1 MKKGGKF
8 LGVLLAVCMVITMN
22 VVSAYADS
30 SVPVTRWDNY
40 AATKFAGGTGTKDD
54 PYRIENGEQLV
65 DQISRNL
72 LPYNAEKQPIYLL
85 LKNGEKIT
93 LENSENQIL
102 SSYINQPNTK
112 YILSFPREIL

>member
-1 MKKGGKF
+1 MIQAMKFWSKNEDLVLSYLCKSVIQRHF
-8 LGVLLAVCMVITMN
+8 LKTKI
-22 VVSAYADS
+22 S
-30 SVPVTRWDNY
+30 SKPFDLEFINEKIEKTNSV
-40 AATKFAGGTGTKDD
+40 FG
-54 PYRIENGEQLV
+54 IENGDQLV
-65 DQISRNL
+65 DQISRSL
-72 LPYNAEKQPIYLL
+72 LPYNTEKQPIYLL